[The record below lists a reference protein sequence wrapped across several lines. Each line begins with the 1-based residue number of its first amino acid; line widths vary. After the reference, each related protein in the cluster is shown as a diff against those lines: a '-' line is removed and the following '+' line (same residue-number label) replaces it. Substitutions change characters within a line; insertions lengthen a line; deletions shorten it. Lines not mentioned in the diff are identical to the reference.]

1 MVNIIVD
8 NSSGLLWSSLSVGI
22 NILSVGGKA
31 NGRQN
36 WLIMP
41 APLLSPFQLW
51 YPPPVVN
58 KTLDPS
64 WPELSRLSESLA
76 AQFPTGHLNSNE
88 LFPVAADFTSRRSLH
103 WRGHNKSFYNTA
115 GSPYCFSEDFK
126 LFQFNRISFSHL
138 PNLLSQVPAASW
150 KT

>member
-88 LFPVAADFTSRRSLH
+88 LFPVAADFTSRRCTD
-103 WRGHNKSFYNTA
+103 GDTT
-115 GSPYCFSEDFK
+115 SPFITRQALLIVSARIFK